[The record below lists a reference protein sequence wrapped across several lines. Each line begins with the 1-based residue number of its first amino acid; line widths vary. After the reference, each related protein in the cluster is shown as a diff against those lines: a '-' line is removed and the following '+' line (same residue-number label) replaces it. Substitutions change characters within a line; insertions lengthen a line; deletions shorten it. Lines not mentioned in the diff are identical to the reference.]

1 MKVSVLIPIT
11 GESPFLM
18 ETLKSVLRNGTS
30 KEIILV
36 DDGVIEQVKNM
47 ILEFS
52 RDFKSEKIL
61 IIPNAG
67 QGLADALNTGVSA
80 CCGEFIARLDSDDL
94 MNPSRLSDQLQE
106 FLDNPFLLVLGSQCE
121 YIDAYGNNVGESRYP
136 SGLIS
141 NQDLLDK
148 GNLLA
153 HPSVMFR
160 RDAFRIVGSYREW
173 FKWYGSDLTQD
184 YDFWLRAS
192 QVGQVRNSR
201 KSLTKYRQHEKQVSQ
216 VNSIPSILGRYYV
229 AACNSELILDGKT
242 LNFGQDYWATF
253 RLARAFRRAYGLSPS
268 ILSFNLTLLL
278 ILARRRKLK
287 AIDYLLRKFIGR
299 TATYLEK
306 SLSNHKFS
314 KHIYSKIR

>member
-18 ETLKSVLRNGTS
+18 ETLNSVILNRVS

-36 DDGVIEQVKNM
+36 DDGVIEQVKKK
-47 ILEFS
+47 IFEFS
-52 RDFKSEKIL
+52 KDFKTEKIL

-67 QGLADALNTGVSA
+67 RGLTDALNTGVAA

-106 FLDNPFLLVLGSQCE
+106 FLNNPSLLVLGSQCE
-121 YIDAYGNNVGESRYP
+121 YIDAYGNNAGESRYP

-160 RDAFRIVGSYREW
+160 RDSFRIVGSYREW

-192 QVGQVRNSR
+192 QMGQVRNSC
-201 KSLTKYRQHEKQVSQ
+201 KSLTRYRQHEKQVSQ

-229 AACNSELILDGKT
+229 AACNSEINLGGKT

-268 ILSFNLTLLL
+268 ILSFNLTILL
-278 ILARRRKLK
+278 ILARRNKFK
-287 AIDYLLRKFIGR
+287 AIDYLIRKFIGH
-299 TATYLEK
+299 TATHLEK
-306 SLSNHKFS
+306 SLSNYKFS